1 MAGHGRWVMDRLS
14 NGSGWRG
21 LLRGFWLTGLL
32 ALLAA
37 CNPQDPTGARVDLLA
52 VQSQGLTVTPT
63 TPMPMT
69 TPELGDDELIALGQ
83 SLYTVNCAPCHRP
96 NGEGNLPYFPALNGN
111 ALVTANPPT
120 ALIRTV
126 LHGRRE
132 MPAFATALSDLE
144 LAAILSYVR
153 DAWSNNASVVRPDQ
167 INAP

>member
-1 MAGHGRWVMDRLS
+1 MSRLGG
-14 NGSGWRG
+14 GSEGRG
-21 LLRGFWLTGLL
+21 LRRWLWLMGLL

-37 CNPQDPTGARVDLLA
+37 CNSQDPTGARVDLLA
-52 VQSQGLTVTPT
+52 VQSQGFTAAIPTPTPT
-63 TPMPMT
+63 T
-69 TPELGDDELIALGQ
+69 TPDLSDDELIALGQ
-83 SLYTVNCAPCHRP
+83 SLYTVNCAPCHQS

-111 ALVTANPPT
+111 ALVTADPPT

-132 MPAFATALSDLE
+132 MPAFASALSDLE

-153 DAWSNNASVVRPDQ
+153 NAWSNNASVVRPDQ